1 MSVQTPN
8 SGEIRLWGRAA
19 SAAPIV
25 AVFARCDG
33 EVPWTCVLR
42 WNWEAGTIDEGAW
55 TKMKVRVN
63 LCALSSDGRFL
74 LYYAKKRSKKRGA
87 GPFGGPGGRAV
98 SRLPW
103 LAALTDI
110 EGDQWWC
117 SSDARRSRD
126 GLSLEQQSQLW
137 SLFPGSTSW
146 IDQFG
151 PGWQVAPPGLLEL
164 QTAALSSQKHW
175 LAACAPIPDTRLVL
189 LVVEHMRKG
198 WTSPPLEQ
206 LSYFVLDPS
215 RPDQA
220 PHLLTGVRWAHP
232 IRGGRVA
239 VAGTDASLRLLR
251 APRGPTGEAAFQVE
265 FERSLGDL
273 RPNPGP
279 APDWAKTLD
288 DAPESSPGPA

>member
-1 MSVQTPN
+1 
-8 SGEIRLWGRAA
+8 
-19 SAAPIV
+19 
-25 AVFARCDG
+25 
-33 EVPWTCVLR
+33 
-42 WNWEAGTIDEGAW
+42 
-55 TKMKVRVN
+55 MKVRVH

-126 GLSLEQQSQLW
+126 GLSLEQQSHLW
-137 SLFPGSTSW
+137 SLFPGTTYW

-151 PGWQVAPPGLLEL
+151 PGWQVAPPGLLQL
-164 QTAALSSQKHW
+164 QTVTHSSQKHW

-189 LVVEHMRKG
+189 LAVEQMRKD
-198 WTSPPLEQ
+198 WASPPLEQ
-206 LSYFVLDPS
+206 LKYLVLDPS
-215 RPDQA
+215 QPDRT
-220 PHLLTGVRWAHP
+220 PHLLSDVRWAHP

-239 VAGTDASLRLLR
+239 VAGTDAALRLLR
-251 APRGPTGEAAFQVE
+251 APRGPLGEAAFEVE

-273 RPNPGP
+273 RPTPGP

-288 DAPESSPGPA
+288 GAPGAEPGAA